1 VLRHGALF
9 IPSAHV
15 HILRPTDG
23 AELTTDTGCDLVP
36 DLLRVDERA
45 WFYVAEESGHV
56 RAYAS
61 APQLSLVK

>member
-1 VLRHGALF
+1 MRGAG
-9 IPSAHV
+9 IG
-15 HILRPTDG
+15 TDERRCG
-23 AELTTDTGCDLVP
+23 I
-36 DLLRVDERA
+36 DERA